1 MHTSLGLNIPPGSC
15 GILGLRAKFTRPIE
29 KKKKIGSKNK
39 SLPMIFI
46 LSVSTDP
53 GSSGLTKQWA
63 AVRTVFSSI
72 IDPEQWIFDPPSCSI
87 TIATLQ
93 AC

>member
-1 MHTSLGLNIPPGSC
+1 MK
-15 GILGLRAKFTRPIE
+15 R
-29 KKKKIGSKNK
+29 KKKIGSKNK

-46 LSVSTDP
+46 LSLSTDP